1 MCGTSVAISSPRTG
15 RCRGDN
21 AAFDPRDRAPK
32 QTRDEEEATMA
43 RTTKRGR
50 KTRTRTGI
58 DKRQLE
64 LETIRNRR
72 YIAFVRAVIGAARSR
87 NSSR

>member
-1 MCGTSVAISSPRTG
+1 
-15 RCRGDN
+15 
-21 AAFDPRDRAPK
+21 
-32 QTRDEEEATMA
+32 MA
-43 RTTKRGR
+43 RTKRAR
-50 KTRTRTGI
+50 KGRTRTGA
-58 DKRQLE
+58 DRRQIE

>member
-1 MCGTSVAISSPRTG
+1 
-15 RCRGDN
+15 
-21 AAFDPRDRAPK
+21 
-32 QTRDEEEATMA
+32 MA

-50 KTRTRTGI
+50 KSRSRTGI

-64 LETIRNRR
+64 LETLRNRR
-72 YIAFVRAVIGAARSR
+72 YIAFVRAVIGAARTR